1 MKKLYAIRNIF
12 LLAAVWLPL
21 CLYAQNV
28 IWETNFGSEEA
39 FRRWTVVDANADGVT
54 WGYEPGL
61 TPSPVVYRY
70 HYANSGDDWLI
81 SPAITVPEAAQLMVK
96 YEYVGSFYSEEMEV
110 YRGSAPIPDSL
121 QRVAVHTDLKD
132 KEYAS
137 HVFFEVEAGETFYLA
152 FRATSPA
159 YKQQLFLT
167 SVQVVCVGSNVAN
180 DYPNRVASA
189 SGLTLASIEKYVEA
203 GKAEEVNLAVFDGTA
218 DVTSDAKIYVC
229 VPGGEEIRIKES
241 HYICTEVGEYRF
253 YAIHEGKSS
262 ADAPLS
268 VQALHRIPVLLPDE
282 QPESEDFLR
291 RVLLLQGTG
300 VHCSYCPNG
309 IAALWRFFAEE
320 ESADRVCH
328 IAHHSYYYTDPLYCE
343 AAEIISS
350 QTELN
355 AYPNMM
361 VNFNK
366 EWGTTGLSEDGF
378 VYWLNEVVGEALE
391 GTSSTNIALST
402 VYDAETDVVS
412 VNVGVKVAEPG
423 LYRVTVALLQ
433 DSVYSWQSGA
443 PSEDY
448 YIHNGSVR
456 ALSPRDGEGAYLDGG
471 SSEKPGR
478 IYQYACEFDANAL
491 VQDKHVDNAFSV
503 ERQARVVA
511 YVKRVDGLVDN
522 VVACA
527 MNGAVGFA
535 YTSVAPEVPP
545 VGIREN
551 CLDAAVENLEVEIYD
566 FAGSLRTIK
575 QGTDFRTW
583 KLPRGVYLVREKRG
597 DTFSVKKVF
606 VP

>member
-39 FRRWTVVDANADGVT
+39 FRRWTVVDANADAVT

-61 TPSPVVYRY
+61 TPSPVIYRY
-70 HYANSGDDWLI
+70 HYENSGDDWLI
-81 SPAITVPEAAQLMVK
+81 SPAITVPEAVQLMV
-96 YEYVGSFYSEEMEV
+96 EYRYMGSFYSEELEV
-110 YRGSAPIPDSL
+110 YRGSSPTPDSL

-132 KEYAS
+132 KEYTS

-152 FRATSPA
+152 FRATSPP

-167 SVQVVCVGSNVAN
+167 SVQVACVGSNVAN
-180 DYPNRVASA
+180 DYPNRVFSP
-189 SGLTLASIEKYVEA
+189 SGLTLASTEKYVET
-203 GKAEEVNLAVFDGTA
+203 GKTEEVNLAVFDGA
-218 DVTSDAKIYVC
+218 KEVTDDAEIYVC
-229 VPGGEEIRIKES
+229 VPGGEELRLKEP

-268 VQALHRIPVLLPDE
+268 VQALHRIPALLPDE
-282 QPESEDFLR
+282 QPESENFLR

-320 ESADRVCH
+320 EMADRVCH
-328 IAHHSYYYTDPLYCE
+328 VAHHSYYYTDPLYCD
-343 AAEIISS
+343 AAEVISS
-350 QTELN
+350 QTGLN

-361 VNFNK
+361 VNFNE
-366 EWGTTGLSEDGF
+366 EWGTTGLGEDGF
-378 VYWLNEVVGEALE
+378 VVWLKEMIGKALE
-391 GTSSTNIALST
+391 EKSSTNIALST
-402 VYDAETDVVS
+402 AYDAEMDVIS
-412 VNVGVKVAEPG
+412 VNVGVKVAESG

-456 ALSPRDGEGAYLDGG
+456 ALSPRDGKGAYLDGG
-471 SSEKPGR
+471 SSEKPGH
-478 IYQYACEFDANAL
+478 IYQYACEFNANAL
-491 VQDKHVDNAFSV
+491 VQDKHADNAFSV

-535 YTSVAPEVPP
+535 YTSVLPDVPP
-545 VGIREN
+545 VGIRESN
-551 CLDAAVENLEVEIYD
+551 LDASVEGLEVEIYD
-566 FAGSLRTIK
+566 LAGSLRMVK
-575 QGTDFRTW
+575 QGGDLQTL
-583 KLPRGVYLVREKRG
+583 KLPRGVYLVREKRT

>member
-61 TPSPVVYRY
+61 TPSPVIYRY
-70 HYANSGDDWLI
+70 HYENSGDDWLI
-81 SPAITVPEAAQLMVK
+81 SPAITVPEAAQLMV
-96 YEYVGSFYSEEMEV
+96 EYRYMGSFYSEELEV
-110 YRGSAPIPDSL
+110 YRGSSPTPDSL

-132 KEYAS
+132 KEYTS

-152 FRATSPA
+152 FRATSPS

-167 SVQVVCVGSNVAN
+167 SVQVACVGSNVAN
-180 DYPNRVASA
+180 DYPNRVFSP
-189 SGLTLASIEKYVEA
+189 SGLTLASTEKYVET
-203 GKAEEVNLAVFDGTA
+203 GKTEEVNLAVFDGAEEVTA
-218 DVTSDAKIYVC
+218 YAEIYVC
-229 VPGGEEIRIKES
+229 APGGEELRLKEP

-268 VQALHRIPVLLPDE
+268 VQALHRIPALLPDE
-282 QPESEDFLR
+282 QPESENFLR

-300 VHCSYCPNG
+300 VHCAYCPNG
-309 IAALWRFFAEE
+309 IAALWRFFADEE
-320 ESADRVCH
+320 MADRVCH
-328 IAHHSYYYTDPLYCE
+328 VAHHSYYYTDPLYCD
-343 AAEIISS
+343 AAEVISS
-350 QTELN
+350 QTGLN

-361 VNFNK
+361 VNFNE
-366 EWGTTGLSEDGF
+366 EWGTTGLGEDGF
-378 VYWLNEVVGEALE
+378 VVWLKEMIGKALE
-391 GTSSTNIALST
+391 EKSSTNIALST
-402 VYDAETDVVS
+402 AYDAEMDVIS
-412 VNVGVKVAEPG
+412 VNVGVKVAESG

-456 ALSPRDGEGAYLDGG
+456 ALSPRDGKGAYLDGG
-471 SSEKPGR
+471 SSEKPGH
-478 IYQYACEFDANAL
+478 IYQYACEFNANAL
-491 VQDKHVDNAFSV
+491 VQDKHADNAFSV

-535 YTSVAPEVPP
+535 YTSVLPDVPP
-545 VGIREN
+545 VGIRESN
-551 CLDAAVENLEVEIYD
+551 LDASVEGLEVEIYD
-566 FAGSLRTIK
+566 LAGSLRMVK
-575 QGTDFRTW
+575 QGGDLQTL
-583 KLPRGVYLVREKRG
+583 KLPRGVYLVREKRT

>member
-61 TPSPVVYRY
+61 TPSPVIYRY
-70 HYANSGDDWLI
+70 HYENSGDDWII
-81 SPAITVPEAAQLMVK
+81 SPAITVPEAAQLMV
-96 YEYVGSFYSEEMEV
+96 EYRYMGSFYSEELEV
-110 YRGSAPIPDSL
+110 YRGSSPTPDSL

-132 KEYAS
+132 KEYTS

-167 SVQVVCVGSNVAN
+167 SVQVACVGSNVAN
-180 DYPNRVASA
+180 DYPNRVFSP
-189 SGLTLASIEKYVEA
+189 SGLTLASTEKYVET
-203 GKAEEVNLAVFDGTA
+203 GKTEEVNLAVFDGTEEVTA
-218 DVTSDAKIYVC
+218 DAEIYVC
-229 VPGGEEIRIKES
+229 APGGEELRLKEP

-268 VQALHRIPVLLPDE
+268 VQALHRIPALLPDE
-282 QPESEDFLR
+282 QPESENFLR

-328 IAHHSYYYTDPLYCE
+328 VAHHSYYYTDPLYCD
-343 AAEIISS
+343 AAEVISS
-350 QTELN
+350 QTGLN

-361 VNFNK
+361 VNFNE
-366 EWGTTGLSEDGF
+366 EWGTTGLSEEGF
-378 VYWLNEVVGEALE
+378 VVWLKEMIGKALE
-391 GTSSTNIALST
+391 EESSTNIALST
-402 VYDAETDVVS
+402 AYDAEMDVIS
-412 VNVGVKVAEPG
+412 VNVGVKVAESG

-433 DSVYSWQSGA
+433 DSVYSWQSEA

-456 ALSPRDGEGAYLDGG
+456 ALSPRDGMGAYLNGG
-471 SSEKPGR
+471 SGEKQGYV
-478 IYQYACEFDANAL
+478 YQYACEFDAEAL
-491 VQDKHVDNAFSV
+491 VQNKHADNAFSV

-511 YVKRVDGLVDN
+511 YVKRMDGLVDN
-522 VVACA
+522 VVACG
-527 MNGAVGFA
+527 MNDAVGFA
-535 YTSVAPEVPP
+535 YTSELPQEPP

-551 CLDAAVENLEVEIYD
+551 NLDASAEVSEVEIYD
-566 FAGSLRTIK
+566 LAGSLRIAK
-575 QGTDFRTW
+575 LGTDLRTV
-583 KLPRGVYLVREKRG
+583 KLPQGVYLVREKREN
-597 DTFSVKKVF
+597 TFSVRKVLI
-606 VP
+606 P